1 MILKLCLLAATAAT
15 VTAAAAAKKLDEKKH
30 MTPPATVQE
39 RTPQDSGKAL
49 DDPVAGVYD
58 MAYMFI

>member
-15 VTAAAAAKKLDEKKH
+15 VTAAAATKKLDEKKH

-39 RTPQDSGKAL
+39 RTPQDSGQAL

-58 MAYMFI
+58 VAYMFI